1 MKITH
6 KRGYQECRME
16 EKGISPFVYLV
27 AIKGDY
33 PMDVVLRA
41 AGGIL

>member
-1 MKITH
+1 
-6 KRGYQECRME
+6 ME
-16 EKGISPFVYLV
+16 EKGISPFVHSV
-27 AIKGDY
+27 AIKDDY